1 LAAGK
6 NWGSIAEPVL
16 DGRAVDYDGNAQYE
30 TNPKAVAKH
39 DFMAG
44 MIVMAGVV
52 LVTGMLLIFAMS
64 FVTGM
69 FIMFVMF
76 RLWCRQFTD
85 PAASAV
91 ISMVAIS

>member
-1 LAAGK
+1 
-6 NWGSIAEPVL
+6 
-16 DGRAVDYDGNAQYE
+16 
-30 TNPKAVAKH
+30 
-39 DFMAG
+39 
-44 MIVMAGVV
+44 MIVMAGMV
-52 LVTGMLLIFAMS
+52 LMTGMRLIFAMS